1 MLRWPFRDCGLLVE
15 KRIIQ
20 GSSCDDFPYVYYIGR
35 GKKNEGEKEKRRKK
49 EKWGIKGPHKT
60 KYFGEL
66 RKKRNLWRR
75 EILKEKKLLAEEFPK
90 RKKIS

>member
-35 GKKNEGEKEKRRKK
+35 EKKNEGEKMPTAPVG
-49 EKWGIKGPHKT
+49 WLYLGA
-60 KYFGEL
+60 L
-66 RKKRNLWRR
+66 D
-75 EILKEKKLLAEEFPK
+75 A
-90 RKKIS
+90 

>member
-1 MLRWPFRDCGLLVE
+1 MLAHGNKGTIVSWLICWARCVKLT
-15 KRIIQ
+15 
-20 GSSCDDFPYVYYIGR
+20 
-35 GKKNEGEKEKRRKK
+35 EKRRKK